1 MIARIADGLPLAA
14 SVQDDEGIGRNIQEY
29 QNQAKKLFRKLNPQS
44 PPQMSI
50 ETGPY
55 LFYLLNDNQVCYL
68 ALTEKSFSKRL
79 AFSFLENVQNEF
91 LQQYGSRIHT
101 VSRPY
106 SFIEFDNYIQK
117 IKKSLMDS
125 RSRRN
130 LNQLNNELQ
139 DVQKIMV
146 QNIDDVLQRGIAISE
161 LDNKA
166 TNLSALSQ
174 KYKKDAR
181 YLNLRATYA
190 KIAFGGV
197 IALVIFLY
205 FWVL

>member
-1 MIARIADGLPLAA
+1 
-14 SVQDDEGIGRNIQEY
+14 
-29 QNQAKKLFRKLNPQS
+29 
-44 PPQMSI
+44 
-50 ETGPY
+50 
-55 LFYLLNDNQVCYL
+55 
-68 ALTEKSFSKRL
+68 
-79 AFSFLENVQNEF
+79 
-91 LQQYGSRIHT
+91 
-101 VSRPY
+101 
-106 SFIEFDNYIQK
+106 
-117 IKKSLMDS
+117 MDS
-125 RSRRN
+125 RARRN
-130 LNQLNNELQ
+130 LGQLNNELQ

-146 QNIDDVLQRGIAISE
+146 QNIDDVLQRGLAISGTWLKCHCYKWPILTWNVSFYSE

-166 TNLSALSQ
+166 SNLSALSQ